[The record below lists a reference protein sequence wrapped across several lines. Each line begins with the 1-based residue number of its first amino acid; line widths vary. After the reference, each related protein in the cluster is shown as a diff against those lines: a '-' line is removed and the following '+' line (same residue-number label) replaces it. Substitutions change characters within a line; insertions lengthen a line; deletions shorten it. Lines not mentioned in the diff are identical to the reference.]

1 MGLFGKSKKD
11 KELEKLRISNKNQKK
26 RIVDL
31 ERRHDEKDN
40 FFKEVISENLRLGG
54 KKGSKHMSDRKK
66 YLKGK

>member
-1 MGLFGKSKKD
+1 MKKL
-11 KELEKLRISNKNQKK
+11 KIKKKKKKK

>member
-11 KELEKLRISNKNQKK
+11 KTIEGQRKVIINQKN
-26 RIVDL
+26 RILDL

-54 KKGSKHMSDRKK
+54 KKGSKHMLDRKK
-66 YLKGK
+66 YLNGK